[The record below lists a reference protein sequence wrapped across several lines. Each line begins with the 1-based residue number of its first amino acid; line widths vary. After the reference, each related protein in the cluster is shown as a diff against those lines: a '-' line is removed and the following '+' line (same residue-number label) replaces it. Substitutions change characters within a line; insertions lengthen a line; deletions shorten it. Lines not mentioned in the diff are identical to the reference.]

1 MHIYRL
7 CLIFLHLTSAVC
19 YFPHLIILITHR
31 SFHLNSLKTQIAYVT
46 YWVNYTVL
54 VLAALIWSLIVV
66 CRKQTPWQVIQV
78 SAYFLI
84 GKFIYVSFDVITRIL
99 LKYHL
104 FVIVFDLIHIMTLSI
119 GIVMTFLLV
128 KDVQRKRSVS
138 NKSRSFIDQS

>member
-31 SFHLNSLKTQIAYVT
+31 SFHLNPLKTQIAYVT
-46 YWVNYTVL
+46 YWMNYTVL
-54 VLAALIWSLIVV
+54 VLAALIWSLVVV
-66 CRKQTPWQVIQV
+66 CRKQTTWQVIQV
-78 SAYFLI
+78 SAYLLI
-84 GKFIYVSFDVITRIL
+84 GKFIYVALDVITRIL

-104 FVIVFDLIHIMTLSI
+104 FVIVFDFIHIMTLFI